1 MFKNCMSRAEN
12 NVNINNIIGY
22 IKNQLTNDWFFVI
35 SDIKIFKANKQL
47 ITMEAVKNIRLNNK

>member
-1 MFKNCMSRAEN
+1 MSRAEN